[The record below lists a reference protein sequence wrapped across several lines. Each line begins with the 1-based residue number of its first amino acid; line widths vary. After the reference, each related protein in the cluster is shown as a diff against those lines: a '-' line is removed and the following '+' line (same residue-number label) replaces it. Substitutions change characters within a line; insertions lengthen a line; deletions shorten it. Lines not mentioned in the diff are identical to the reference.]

1 MRPISADVA
10 WSVCVCVS
18 VCVSVE
24 HDHELCARITEAM
37 ELQFG
42 AFTRVD
48 PKNRV
53 FSGGPDPLLRKRR
66 FFREDFPVLTS
77 TLTQMRL

>member
-1 MRPISADVA
+1 MRPIFADVA
-10 WSVCVCVS
+10 WSVC

-24 HDHELCARITEAM
+24 HDHELCARITEAL

-66 FFREDFPVLTS
+66 IFFGRISQYLPPH
-77 TLTQMRL
+77 